1 MKSLNK
7 VLDILETFLTS
18 DSNTL
23 RLTELSDLTGL
34 HKATVNRIVSTLVKR
49 GYLSQNEKR
58 GKYSLGTK
66 FLNYSSVIK
75 RRIKIADLARPHL
88 IRLNKIVKESATLFT
103 YDHERIIYIE
113 EIHSKY
119 PLRIIS
125 ESAPPPLYCTAI
137 GKLFLSDLTNNELEK
152 HLNNTELKAF
162 TKNTITDINVLK
174 RHLISIAKEGTAYDD
189 QEWLLG
195 VRSVAVGIRDSEA
208 KLIGAISVIGPS
220 VRLSRENLIEIAPEV
235 KYCAMK
241 ISLDLGYNNMP

>member
-119 PLRIIS
+119 PLR
-125 ESAPPPLYCTAI
+125 
-137 GKLFLSDLTNNELEK
+137 N
-152 HLNNTELKAF
+152 
-162 TKNTITDINVLK
+162 
-174 RHLISIAKEGTAYDD
+174 
-189 QEWLLG
+189 
-195 VRSVAVGIRDSEA
+195 
-208 KLIGAISVIGPS
+208 
-220 VRLSRENLIEIAPEV
+220 
-235 KYCAMK
+235 
-241 ISLDLGYNNMP
+241 